1 MAAAVLAPRSAWR
14 FITGRFG
21 QARHRTIS
29 GPTPRVSEAQG
40 IEWPPL
46 LASSGS
52 GDARPCLR
60 ELFERLTPPM
70 GSEASGRVVL
80 EALLRDRMPEGLL
93 GRLGSLDFEERKEV
107 ARVFAAVL
115 RFASRLG
122 MEAQIAEY
130 MRTRPQVLRML
141 LDWCEDVDAALHSFE
156 MFRECTRYPEVIST
170 LFDAEIATD
179 LVALAQHPSVDVS
192 LDAFASLRALLLGGE
207 REVAAAFLEANF
219 RVFFEAY
226 NKLFFCAEA
235 YATHRQ
241 ALGLL
246 GDLLRDP
253 HFLCVRQAYASDES
267 FLQIHMNLLRS
278 SSRTIRED
286 AFHIFAL
293 FACNPCMPPKVH
305 LILFRNNER
314 LAKVLEALGCMRG
327 SESDDES
334 DARIVACAIRR
345 LGPPVPWRPPV
356 TIQT

>member
-1 MAAAVLAPRSAWR
+1 M
-14 FITGRFG
+14 
-21 QARHRTIS
+21 
-29 GPTPRVSEAQG
+29 SEPPSIA
-40 IEWPPL
+40 WPPL

-52 GDARPCLR
+52 GSASPCLR
-60 ELFERLTPPM
+60 EFFECLTPPE
-70 GSEASGRVVL
+70 GSEANGRVVL

-107 ARVFAAVL
+107 PRVFAAVL

-141 LDWCEDVDAALHSFE
+141 LDWCNDVDAALHSFE
-156 MFRECTRYPEVIST
+156 MFRECARYPEVNSA
-170 LFDAEIATD
+170 LFDAGIATN

-192 LDAFASLRALLLGGE
+192 LDAFASLRALLLGEE

-226 NKLFFCAEA
+226 NKLFLRAEA
-235 YATHRQ
+235 YATQRQ
-241 ALGLL
+241 ALRLL

-253 HFLCVRQAYASDES
+253 QFLCVRQAYASDES

-286 AFHIFAL
+286 AFHIFTQ
-293 FACNPCMPPKVH
+293 FACNPLMPPKVH
-305 LILFRNNER
+305 LILFRNSER
-314 LAKVLEALGCMRG
+314 LAKVLEAHGCVRG
-327 SESDDES
+327 SESHDES
-334 DARIVACAIRR
+334 DALIVARAIRR
-345 LGPPVPWRPPV
+345 IGPPMPWRPLV
-356 TIQT
+356 SIQA